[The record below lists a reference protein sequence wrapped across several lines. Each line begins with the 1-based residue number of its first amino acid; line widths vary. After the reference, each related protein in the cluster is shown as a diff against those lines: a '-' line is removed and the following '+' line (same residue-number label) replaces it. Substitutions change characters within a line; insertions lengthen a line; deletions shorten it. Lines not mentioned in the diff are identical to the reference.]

1 MISCMA
7 VLKTVIQQAY
17 QAGKA
22 TTGSENKCKFVGN
35 TKRKSMNETLKSLE
49 PQMVW
54 HYFREIL
61 NIPRP
66 SKKEEKIIAYLEDFG
81 RQHNLE
87 TLRDA
92 IGNVLIRKP
101 GTEGFENKQTV
112 VLQSHIDM
120 VCEKNSDV
128 QHDFDKDPIQAHIV
142 DGWVKAK
149 GTTLGADDGIGVAA
163 QLALLA
169 SDDIAHGPIE
179 CLFTVDEETGLTG
192 AFELDKALLKGRILL
207 NLDSEDEGELFIGCA
222 GGKDTVVKLP
232 LQKQPIPEDH
242 LSFKVSVNGLKGG
255 HSGDD
260 IHRGLGNAN
269 KIINRVL
276 WEASRDY
283 GLRLQYIEAGNL
295 RNAIAR
301 EAYAVMAIPS
311 GHADAFV
318 QAIEKLFDE
327 IKNEYA
333 IIDPDLECSCLQSDE
348 PISEVVSRDAQQ
360 RLLNS
365 LYACP
370 HGVLAMSQSIPGFVE
385 TSTNLASVRQHH
397 DHWLITTSQ
406 RSSVES
412 ALTDATQMVA
422 ACFQLAGAE
431 VKHTDGYP
439 GWEPNP
445 TSVIREISEKAYL
458 KLFKQKPEV
467 KAIHAGLEC
476 GLIGHKYPGMDMI
489 SYGPTIKGAHSP
501 DERIEIETV
510 KKFWDLTLE
519 ILQNIPEA
527 NR

>member
-1 MISCMA
+1 
-7 VLKTVIQQAY
+7 
-17 QAGKA
+17 
-22 TTGSENKCKFVGN
+22 
-35 TKRKSMNETLKSLE
+35 MNETLKSLE
-49 PQMVW
+49 PQIVW
-54 HYFREIL
+54 HYFQEIL
-61 NIPRP
+61 EIPRP

-81 RQHNLE
+81 KQHKLE

-92 IGNVLIRKP
+92 IGNILIRKP
-101 GTEGFENKQTV
+101 GTKGFEKKQTV

-149 GTTLGADDGIGVAA
+149 GTTLGADDGIGVAT
-163 QLALLA
+163 QLAILA
-169 SDDIAHGPIE
+169 ADDLQHGPIE

-192 AFELDKALLKGRILL
+192 AFELDKNLLKGRILL

-222 GGKDTVVKLP
+222 GGQDTVITFP
-232 LQKQPIPEDH
+232 FEKQNIPSDH
-242 LSFKVSVNGLKGG
+242 HLYKITVSGLKGG

-269 KIINRVL
+269 KMINRIL
-276 WEASRDY
+276 WQASKDHD
-283 GLRLQYIEAGNL
+283 LKLAFIEAGNL

-301 EAYAVMAIPS
+301 EAVAEVAVP
-311 GHADAFV
+311 GKHADDFV
-318 QAIEKLFDE
+318 NTAEELFLD
-327 IKNEYA
+327 IKNEFS
-333 IIDPDLECSCLQSDE
+333 IIEPDLQLLCQQSDA
-348 PISEVVSRDAQQ
+348 SCKEVVSWEAQKK
-360 RLLNS
+360 LLNS

-385 TSTNLASVRQHH
+385 TSTNLASVRQNE

-406 RSSVES
+406 RSSVAS
-412 ALTDATQMVA
+412 ALKDATQMVA
-422 ACFQLAGAE
+422 SCFLLAGAQ

-445 TSVIREISEKAYL
+445 TSMIREVSEKAYL
-458 KLFKQKPEV
+458 KLFNQQADV

-476 GLIGHKYPGMDMI
+476 GLIGDKYPGMDMI

-519 ILQNIPEA
+519 ILRNIPDTD
-527 NR
+527 